1 MNAIQVVFTLVKE
14 LAGLAGEKPPARLPV
29 LIVEDRDA
37 DAAMLQYCVR
47 KCGYEPEWVETIA
60 EAKRK
65 IPVQKYRL
73 LILDVAFPNEDG
85 LEFGNRVHFD
95 YPDLPVFIVTGTDV
109 YFKRPDGDTIYRM
122 PQGKRFSLCVKGS
135 SGMALLDA
143 IAEELRANGHA
154 VAQRVDIR
162 FALTMTLLVVMAVGI
177 GYLWCLLDLKP

>member
-1 MNAIQVVFTLVKE
+1 MNAVQVVFALMKE
-14 LAGLAGEKPPARLPV
+14 IAGLAKASEAAKLPV
-29 LIVEDRDA
+29 LVVEDREA

-47 KCGYEPEWVETIA
+47 KCGYEPEWVETISD
-60 EAKRK
+60 AKRRIK
-65 IPVQKYRL
+65 DQKYRL

-95 YPDLPVFIVTGTDV
+95 YPELPVFIVTGTDV

-154 VAQRVDIR
+154 VAQRVDKH
-162 FALTMTLLVVMAVGI
+162 FALVMVLLWAMALAT